1 MISLCIPTYNRE
13 NFVISAFSK
22 VILDGRITEI
32 IISDD
37 HSDISTF
44 ERLSE
49 ELKNLNSDKIK
60 LFRNKSNKGA
70 FLNKYEAVK
79 NASCEWVI
87 LLDSDNIIDVDYLN
101 NLPSEKKTDILY
113 LPSHAICE
121 STYLDYTEFSG
132 KVIEIKEYK
141 NLVNSKE
148 PRIQCLLNTGNYF
161 FNRRSY
167 LEAVGS
173 EEILYESYG
182 VDVFY
187 LIYLWFKSNNSNKL
201 NIVNGMKYLHTLH
214 NGGNEETSHYVKTQN
229 KSSIALS
236 RIIELSNEL

>member
-13 NFVISAFSK
+13 KFVISAFSR
-22 VILDGRITEI
+22 VILDDRITEI
-32 IISDD
+32 VISDD
-37 HSDISTF
+37 HSDISVF
-44 ERLSE
+44 ESLSD
-49 ELKNLNSDKIK
+49 ELKNLKSDKIK
-60 LFRNKSNKGA
+60 LFRNEINKGA

-101 NLPSEKKTDILY
+101 NIPIEKNADVLY

-132 KVIEIKEYK
+132 KVIEMDEYK
-141 NLVNSKE
+141 KMVNSAE

-167 LEAVGS
+167 MDAVET
-173 EEILYESYG
+173 EEIPYESYG

-187 LIYLWFKSNNSNKL
+187 LIHLWFKSNNSNKL
-201 NIVNGMKYLHTLH
+201 KVVDNMKYLHTLH
-214 NGGNEETSHYVKTQN
+214 NGGNEETSHYVKTQS
-229 KSSIALS
+229 KSSIALT